1 MTLSKVVA
9 FLSLLHLAA
18 AIEDQT
24 VCPKNRSVF
33 EIPGDAVLSVFL
45 DVNQGP
51 YCNSTSIKGLQEI
64 FTASYVIH
72 ALNKYEF
79 ISGFTLGLKVFD
91 TCHDEMTVYKQAL
104 QTAVD
109 SDCEDRYEMGIL
121 LPSEYLA
128 ILEPLRNYSV
138 LPISTYDE
146 QNLTKPLI
154 SLMVHYLTTRFET
167 VDVVLASSDYAVN
180 LFLDMT
186 KEAGVCVKRY
196 GDTLELD
203 ESETEVVIA
212 VVGQRNDVRQWIER
226 GEKLQGARKTWV
238 VLTLDGSNVD
248 DLVPPGSYVIKTS
261 PFDLEVL
268 QETSSTEEFLQA
280 ASSSVIYSPHLLGI
294 GKAIV
299 ELAQLLQE
307 LHKRNCPR
315 GTEGSCVMPRFSTHS
330 KLEIRN
336 ADVYNALRI
345 LPKSH
350 SIKYIVAMKSQEEL
364 IDIAVYRIEPA
375 NSKFRITPESR
386 VPKMP
391 KLCVKKYLKNCE
403 DCSNFKKRF
412 GPRGVTKDTLDRGL
426 LKPGNWIAIFLTM
439 VVCGTFAC
447 GVIAFF
453 IIYRFIVEDVLDG
466 NPALTIVLILANV
479 FTLQTVLPF
488 CINDDYI
495 DAETLNSRKIL
506 VTTLAFGIDY
516 SVMLSRAF
524 FLVFSKGGVFT
535 AHINGYLQG
544 LMVFFMFCVQ
554 LALSVMFFA
563 LSTDDSTVVVRSL
576 TFIALLSYDIFLL
589 VTLFVVC
596 FFISRLP
603 RNYREGKCFF
613 GTSIG
618 LLITWAIW
626 LTCFI
631 LVEPECRDMVV
642 CFGIIATAYL
652 IIIGVLIPR
661 TYYMIKHLAR
671 GKEFGQRFGSG
682 DLVTDPRI
690 STIGRQIIV
699 FNCNLDFSILSF
711 SFFLLNKENLPVVI
725 TPFIFLPPSSILENV
740 KTFERILSA
749 QTRPFYDYVHPGGG
763 STTNLQVT
771 SAYPN
776 YYGSSSPNQ
785 KYLGPYRN
793 SDTRRNPGYN
803 NYGYHSEMRESRTS
817 PVERNHASLTYAR
830 PKCHRKRRTKD
841 EKDCIETD
849 VYIEGNY
856 PSARR
861 IHDEIYPA
869 RSCSPRLTQTEA
881 TIREEDEEDNVT
893 RITRF

>member
-1 MTLSKVVA
+1 MMLSKVGVL
-9 FLSLLHLAA
+9 LSLLQLAL
-18 AIEDQT
+18 AIDDID
-24 VCPKNRSVF
+24 VCSKNRSVL
-33 EIPGDAVLSVFL
+33 EIPGDAVLSVFV
-45 DVNQGP
+45 DVNHGP
-51 YCNSTSIKGLQEI
+51 YCNNTSTKGLQEI

-79 ISGFTLGLKVFD
+79 TSGFTLGLKVFD

-109 SDCEDRYEMGIL
+109 SDCEDHYEMGIL
-121 LPSEYLA
+121 LPSEYLM
-128 ILEPLRNYSV
+128 ILEPLHNYSV

-167 VDVVLASSDYAVN
+167 VHLLLASSDYALN
-180 LFLDMT
+180 LFLDAT
-186 KEAGVCVKRY
+186 KEAGICVKRY

-203 ESETEVVIA
+203 ENDTEVVIA
-212 VVGQRNDVRQWIER
+212 VIGHRSDVRQWIER

-238 VLTLDGSNVD
+238 ILTLDGSNVD
-248 DLVPPGSYVIKTS
+248 DLVPPGSYVIRTM
-261 PFDLEVL
+261 PFDLDLL
-268 QETSSTEEFLQA
+268 QEASSTEDFLQT

-299 ELAQLLQE
+299 ELAQLLQD
-307 LHKRNCPR
+307 LHRRNCPKVI
-315 GTEGSCVMPRFSTHS
+315 EGCLLPRFSTHS
-330 KLEIRN
+330 KQEIRN
-336 ADVYNALRI
+336 SDVYNALRI

-350 SIKYIVAMKSQEEL
+350 SIRYIVTMKSQQEL
-364 IDIAVYRIEPA
+364 IDTAGYRIEPA
-375 NSKFRITPESR
+375 NSKFRISPESR

-391 KLCVKKYLKNCE
+391 KLCVKKYAKNCE
-403 DCSNFKKRF
+403 DCANFKKIF
-412 GPRGVTKDTLDRGL
+412 GTRGVTKDTLDRGL

-447 GVIAFF
+447 GVIAVF

-488 CINDDYI
+488 CINDDYLG
-495 DAETLNSRKIL
+495 AETLNSRKIL
-506 VTTLAFGIDY
+506 VTTLAFGIDF

-554 LALSVMFFA
+554 IALSVMFFA
-563 LSTDDSTVVVRSL
+563 LSADESAVVVRSL
-576 TFIALLSYDIFLL
+576 AFIALLGYDIFLL

-642 CFGIIATAYL
+642 CFGIIGTAYL

-671 GKEFGQRFGSG
+671 GKEFGQRFGST
-682 DLVTDPRI
+682 DLVADPRVN
-690 STIGRQIIV
+690 TIGR
-699 FNCNLDFSILSF
+699 
-711 SFFLLNKENLPVVI
+711 
-725 TPFIFLPPSSILENV
+725 
-740 KTFERILSA
+740 
-749 QTRPFYDYVHPGGG
+749 QTRPFYDYVHPAGG

-771 SAYPN
+771 PAYPN
-776 YYGSSSPNQ
+776 YYGSSSPHQ

-817 PVERNHASLTYAR
+817 LAEKTNASLTYAR

-849 VYIEGNY
+849 VYIENNS
-856 PSARR
+856 PSGRR
-861 IHDEIYPA
+861 IHDEMYPV
-869 RSCSPRLTQTEA
+869 RSSSPRLTQTEA